1 MTLPVTAPAVIE
13 AYSGRG
19 LCGIAAASIQSACLD
34 EPPAQPLARNVA
46 GYAPGMPFPPALQIT
61 AAAFRARGMAVS
73 ELRAEAESLEYGAHT
88 LAVNGQAAA
97 FRIARTTPKKAGQ
110 FVTLW
115 QRTTPEGGGP
125 IRPFD
130 TSDGVELFI
139 VSVSGR
145 EGSGHFVF
153 PQATLIARGIVSRDF
168 AGGKRA
174 MRVYPPWSAPTNRT
188 AQATQRWQAEFYCPG
203 NPPGFPTVN
212 SMHGRIS
219 PSLGEGR
226 NEQAD

>member
-1 MTLPVTAPAVIE
+1 MPRRAGGRPHAHVT
-13 AYSGRG
+13 
-19 LCGIAAASIQSACLD
+19 
-34 EPPAQPLARNVA
+34 
-46 GYAPGMPFPPALQIT
+46 GYAPGMPCPPALQLI
-61 AAAFRARGMAVS
+61 AAAFRARGVAVS
-73 ELRAEAESLEYGAHT
+73 ELRAEAESLDYGAHT
-88 LAVNGQAAA
+88 LAVNGQSAA

-130 TSDGVELFI
+130 SSDGVELFI

-145 EGSGHFVF
+145 EGSGYFAF
-153 PQATLIARGIVSRDF
+153 PQATLIARGVVSRDF
-168 AGGKRA
+168 VGGKRA
-174 MRVYPPWSAPTNRT
+174 MRVYPPWSIPANRT
-188 AQATQRWQAEFYCPG
+188 AQATQRWQLEFYCSG

-219 PSLGEGR
+219 PSRGEGR